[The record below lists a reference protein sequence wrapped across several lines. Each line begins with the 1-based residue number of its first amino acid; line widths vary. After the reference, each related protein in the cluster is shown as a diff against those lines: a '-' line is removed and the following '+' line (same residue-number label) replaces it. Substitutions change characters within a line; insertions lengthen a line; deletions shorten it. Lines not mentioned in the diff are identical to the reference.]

1 MSGVV
6 RERQGQLRE
15 AAGRVQGAAVQATP
29 QKMRPTQHPPL
40 AGVFQE
46 LWAQEARPRCQG
58 RPRAE
63 TNPHGGQEGR
73 AGSQERVSVRPGSL
87 DGRGGARVTLLDHT
101 VTIPWTTKSALSS
114 IAALNSVFRMIYLC
128 PGRGRP
134 APRGGPGHGV
144 SQLSLDL
151 ASTPLGQCP

>member
-29 QKMRPTQHPPL
+29 QKMRPTEHPPL

-114 IAALNSVFRMIYLC
+114 IAALNSVFRMIYFSVQGEAARR
-128 PGRGRP
+128 PGAGLDMES
-134 APRGGPGHGV
+134 V
-144 SQLSLDL
+144 S
-151 ASTPLGQCP
+151 